1 MSRASRTRGRTTG
14 GNGAGPDPR
23 TSPATVASLGVQA
36 RLVPVDPARD
46 QELAHLIARCSAVF
60 REWERLVRQ
69 AVHLLG
75 YNPAAGSGPDRS
87 EPDSDQG

>member
-1 MSRASRTRGRTTG
+1 MSKAPQAPGP
-14 GNGAGPDPR
+14 NGHPLDDQAGEQDP
-23 TSPATVASLGVQA
+23 PATVASLGVQA

-46 QELAHLIARCSAVF
+46 QELAGLIARCDAVF

-75 YNPAAGSGPDRS
+75 YDPAAGSGRTRS
-87 EPDSDQG
+87 EPDSDQP